1 MENKQ
6 FEILLERIRI
16 GSFPPTLGYN
26 ITVAQFIE
34 IQAVCANLITQ
45 VPTGDD
51 KGVMLIAKYILNWK
65 LKVSDP
71 YELEKRLAQSL
82 KGKIG
87 LFESIQKVIDAY
99 QSDDSKDS
107 ILLVHGDKAN
117 QKARFQIYGDV
128 QSMAM
133 TFAALLD
140 SEKSEFKRFMFSI
153 LGVYLS
159 KNPLE
164 ETAFLEGLKITK
176 LSFGIN

>member
-16 GSFPPTLGYN
+16 GSFPPTLGHS
-26 ITVAQFIE
+26 ITVDQFLE
-34 IQAVCANLITQ
+34 IQAMCGNLVNQVPPGDNKRIILIT
-45 VPTGDD
+45 GYLL
-51 KGVMLIAKYILNWK
+51 GWK
-65 LKVSDP
+65 NRVND
-71 YELEKRLAQSL
+71 YTELENRLAQSL

-87 LFESIQKVIDAY
+87 LFESIQKIIDAY
-99 QSDDSKDS
+99 QSDDTKDS

-140 SEKSEFKRFMFSI
+140 SEKSEFKRFIFSL
-153 LGVYLS
+153 LGVYLA
-159 KNPLE
+159 KNPE
-164 ETAFLEGLKITK
+164 DRQMFMN
-176 LSFGIN
+176 GIEVVKNTPGVN